1 MHVLELINIPV
12 IGLSNIHVLVLQVKS
27 NALGY
32 FYRVK
37 K

>member
-12 IGLSNIHVLVLQVKS
+12 LGLSNIHVLQVKS

-32 FYRVK
+32 LNRVK